1 MFDSFESEM
10 CPLFCN
16 HFFFCSATSLLSS
29 VRKSSPHRKGRDSD
43 SPLYV
48 VICLQRIKRGHELCT
63 VILADAQ
70 FIDLFH
76 RFHQDAR

>member
-1 MFDSFESEM
+1 MINKQNTTFI
-10 CPLFCN
+10 N
-16 HFFFCSATSLLSS
+16 NIN
-29 VRKSSPHRKGRDSD
+29 
-43 SPLYV
+43 V